1 MWGCEQSYLLASH
14 SSLFLP
20 RACLPLLTRRQRWQG
35 GAETGSFVALD
46 LNSKACKRSKCF
58 SGIFQFLEFLDK
70 FENFA
75 SISQNGQF

>member
-20 RACLPLLTRRQRWQG
+20 LASLPLLTRRQRWQG
-35 GAETGSFVALD
+35 GAETVSFVALD

-58 SGIFQFLEFLDK
+58 SGIFQFLEFLD
-70 FENFA
+70 NFA
-75 SISQNGQF
+75 SISQNGQL